1 MRQRSLIL
9 ALATLL
15 LFSCTHS
22 RYMTR
27 AYTDIKKSLHEANV
41 MLIKDTVK
49 VVFPNSVLFD
59 FGSATIKPG
68 IHPAFERFASV
79 LNKYGQVDIL
89 ISGHTDTVGTAE
101 INIALSKRR
110 ADSAK
115 ALLIYSNVNERRF
128 YTWGMGSRHPVAS
141 NESEAG
147 RQQNRRVEF
156 IVLRNHKLEA
166 DSSRK

>member
-1 MRQRSLIL
+1 M
-9 ALATLL
+9 
-15 LFSCTHS
+15 TH
-22 RYMTR
+22 
-27 AYTDIKKSLHEANV
+27 AYTDIKKSLYEANV
-41 MLIKDTVK
+41 VLIKDTVK

-68 IHPAFERFASV
+68 IYPAFERFSSV
-79 LNKYGQVDIL
+79 LNKYKQVDVL
-89 ISGHTDTVGTAE
+89 ICGHSDTVGTAE
-101 INIALSKRR
+101 MNIALSKRR

-115 ALLIYSNVNERRF
+115 ALLIYGNVDECRF

-156 IVLRNHKLEA
+156 IVLRKHK
-166 DSSRK
+166 K